1 MFDTTGTHC
10 DAVSAPDERRPV
22 SDTNPDGTTPVPP
35 TAPSAPPAYVAP
47 PEYVAPAAYGSAPAY
62 AAAPAYGSPYGA
74 GGPAKTNTL
83 AIVSLVSSLIGIF
96 IIPLLGSLAGI
107 ITGHI
112 SLGQVKKTGEQG
124 RGLAL
129 AGTIIGYVG
138 LGFIVIGLIV
148 FLAFLLP
155 LIVYSVNTS
164 TA

>member
-1 MFDTTGTHC
+1 M
-10 DAVSAPDERRPV
+10 
-22 SDTNPDGTTPVPP
+22 
-35 TAPSAPPAYVAP
+35 
-47 PEYVAPAAYGSAPAY
+47 
-62 AAAPAYGSPYGA
+62 
-74 GGPAKTNTL
+74 
-83 AIVSLVSSLIGIF
+83 SLVSSLIGIF

>member
-1 MFDTTGTHC
+1 
-10 DAVSAPDERRPV
+10 V

>member
-1 MFDTTGTHC
+1 MC
-10 DAVSAPDERRPV
+10 S
-22 SDTNPDGTTPVPP
+22 SDL
-35 TAPSAPPAYVAP
+35 
-47 PEYVAPAAYGSAPAY
+47 
-62 AAAPAYGSPYGA
+62 YGA

>member
-1 MFDTTGTHC
+1 M
-10 DAVSAPDERRPV
+10 

-35 TAPSAPPAYVAP
+35 AAPSAPPAYVAP